1 LLHYASTDG
10 SCAATTALILK
21 VCIPNLEAKNKV
33 DPILGLVLLYIVLI
47 CVSDQLGRT
56 PLHIS
61 SLFDNQEAAKLLV
74 AYGADIDSIDAVS
87 SVALLCG
94 VI

>member
-61 SLFDNQEAAKLLV
+61 SLFD
-74 AYGADIDSIDAVS
+74 IDSIDAVS

>member
-1 LLHYASTDG
+1 
-10 SCAATTALILK
+10 
-21 VCIPNLEAKNKV
+21 
-33 DPILGLVLLYIVLI
+33 
-47 CVSDQLGRT
+47 VSDQLGRT

-61 SLFDNQEAAKLLV
+61 SLFDNEEAAKLLV